1 MNEITVDDVSV
12 GYGQKAVARDLSA
25 TFAAARLTCLL
36 GRNGVGKSTLLR
48 TIAGLLPPLRGDV
61 RIGAVSV
68 SRATRRE
75 MARLVSIVQTR
86 RPDVRGITVEQMV
99 AMGRQPYTGL
109 FGKLSAADIALVEEA
124 LGQVGITALRSR
136 AVHTLSDGEMQKTM
150 LAKALAQ
157 QTPVILLDEP
167 TAFLDYPSKAEL
179 MRTLSRV
186 CREAGRTALL
196 STHDVPQALECS
208 HRVWLMAADGK
219 LSTGTPEEI
228 KKNGLLSRVFGM

>member
-167 TAFLDYPSKAEL
+167 TAFLDYPSKQEVL
-179 MRTLSRV
+179 QLLRTLAH
-186 CREAGRTALL
+186 EAGKTILL
-196 STHDVPQALECS
+196 STHEVELAERMADTLYVMKENEIALWQNDKYFS
-208 HRVWLMAADGK
+208 
-219 LSTGTPEEI
+219 
-228 KKNGLLSRVFGM
+228 